1 MMIPIASLEE
11 LEEFLGEKLDQFAS
25 GPPIAHPGLRL
36 SQVCKQVVLD
46 IRNGNATAVRVAC
59 RVITEDLGMPFGKLI
74 KSAFARALRRS
85 ADLLSEV
92 QRRGLTAK
100 TVALLELEFCPRETE
115 DYCKLIKKFD
125 PTELLARLDN
135 VRATD
140 AKSRM
145 LLQSLIADGAR
156 RTAAS

>member
-46 IRNGNATAVRVAC
+46 IRNGNATAVHVAC
-59 RVITEDLGMPFGKLI
+59 RVITEDPGMPFGKLI
-74 KSAFARALRRS
+74 KSAFARALRQS

-125 PTELLARLDN
+125 PAELLARLDN

-145 LLQSLIADGAR
+145 LLQSLMADGAR
-156 RTAAS
+156 RTAAN

>member
-1 MMIPIASLEE
+1 MMIPIANLDE
-11 LEEFLGEKLDQFAS
+11 LEEFLGEKLQQFEA

-36 SQVCKQVVLD
+36 SQLCRQVALES
-46 IRNGNATAVRVAC
+46 RNDNATAVRIAVLILTKDPA
-59 RVITEDLGMPFGKLI
+59 MPFGKRI
-74 KSAFARALRRS
+74 KSGFARALKQGVE
-85 ADLLSEV
+85 LLSEV

-115 DYCKLIKKFD
+115 DYCKLIKQFD
-125 PTELLARLDN
+125 PAELPARIDE

-145 LLQSLIADGAR
+145 LLQGLIAEGAR
-156 RTAAS
+156 RASRR

>member
-11 LEEFLGEKLDQFAS
+11 LEEFLGEKLQQFDA

-36 SQVCKQVVLD
+36 SHVCKQVALE
-46 IRNGNATAVRVAC
+46 IRNGNATAVRVAFL
-59 RVITEDLGMPFGKLI
+59 ILTKDPGLPFGKRI
-74 KSAFARALRRS
+74 KSGFARALRQR
-85 ADLLSEV
+85 ADLLSEM

-125 PTELLARLDN
+125 PAELPARIDD

-145 LLQSLIADGAR
+145 LLQSLIAEGAR
-156 RTAAS
+156 RASRR